1 MKIAE
6 GTVVTLAYDIT
17 SESGEI
23 IETSDISGP
32 ITFMAGSSGLI
43 KGLDARLM
51 GMGGRSGPDLHL
63 RARGGLRHDRRR
75 ADQDPGAQ
83 GTPRRDLEP
92 GVAFE
97 ATVGNGQ
104 TIKLV
109 VHEVQGDE
117 AVVVK
122 LVHPLAGQN
131 IGMSVKVWACARRP
145 ARRSP
150 LAKRSL
156 LRRLHRRP
164 SYASLR
170 RPHPH
175 G

>member
-51 GMGGRSGPDLHL
+51 GMEDGQDQTFTFEPAEAFGTIEEAPTKTL
-63 RARGGLRHDRRR
+63 ARKELPEG
-75 ADQDPGAQ
+75 
-83 GTPRRDLEP
+83 DLEP

-131 IGMSVKVWACARRP
+131 IGMSVKVLGVREATSAEKSAGKAISAP
-145 ARRSP
+145 PPPPKA
-150 LAKRSL
+150 
-156 LRRLHRRP
+156 
-164 SYASLR
+164 
-170 RPHPH
+170 
-175 G
+175 

>member
-17 SESGEI
+17 SADGEI

-43 KGLDARLM
+43 EGLDSRLSGMEQGQDETFTFEPAEAFGTLADAPTKTIARNELPA
-51 GMGGRSGPDLHL
+51 GEL
-63 RARGGLRHDRRR
+63 
-75 ADQDPGAQ
+75 QPGA
-83 GTPRRDLEP
+83 
-92 GVAFE
+92 AFE

-109 VHEVQGDE
+109 VHEVRDDE

-122 LVHPLAGQN
+122 LVHPLADQQ
-131 IGMSVKVWACARRP
+131 IGMSVKVLGVRAATAAEKTAGKAMTAP
-145 ARRSP
+145 PPPPRRS
-150 LAKRSL
+150 AES
-156 LRRLHRRP
+156 
-164 SYASLR
+164 
-170 RPHPH
+170 
-175 G
+175 